1 MPEVVS
7 HCDRFDKVFVE
18 PYRAPDRPC
27 DLRHFEG
34 VRKARSVMIA
44 FGRQENLR
52 LVFQPPERFAVNNS
66 VAVALKL
73 RADFALFDRSNP
85 SRRVATFERVG
96 AQISVLDFV
105 RYVLNVVAHCFSL
118 VELCVFRRFRQ
129 RYRCCR
135 VALSTTLLRCRYTR
149 GELRLA
155 RLFLRR

>member
-1 MPEVVS
+1 MPVRQLVQGALACVSERGMPEVVS

-52 LVFQPPERFAVNNS
+52 LVFQPPERFAVNDS

-73 RADFALFDRSNP
+73 RADFALFDRNNP
-85 SRRVATFERVG
+85 SRRVATFERVR
-96 AQISVLDFV
+96 AQIPVLDFV
-105 RYVLNVVAHCFSL
+105 RYVLNVVAHCF
-118 VELCVFRRFRQ
+118 FF
-129 RYRCCR
+129 
-135 VALSTTLLRCRYTR
+135 
-149 GELRLA
+149 G
-155 RLFLRR
+155 